1 MKNTLTRTLALMM
14 ALLLALSVCAFADEA
29 EPMPGEII
37 ETVEPAADDLIDDVD
52 ETPAEAEGELE
63 EEPVEVEEE
72 LVVEDAPETVT
83 DEAMDAQVSIPVQI
97 GGWTITGETDPGT
110 VINFSEKLQ
119 GYPGNP
125 IKQGD
130 VTLTIEGEGKYTL
143 TLNDAVIDATNNTG
157 IEGGSSVEK
166 LTINLIG
173 SNSITVQNYYC
184 YGILTTNALEIKG
197 DADSSL
203 TIKSERIGISTNSS
217 LTVSGGKVTV
227 EAAKANFTNTSYGI
241 QCKGQLTLTG
251 GELTATGGTV
261 EEGGTSLG
269 VALGEVEYG
278 DSVGD
283 RIRIYFKDGKLNADG
298 MVIRSGADAASSVEM
313 DADTYLALLAK
324 QEYYA
329 TLAEAREADAEPTSL
344 KYFHAEPKKEAA
356 SVVISDSTPAATP
369 TTATPAPEAD
379 GLIVASMKTAGKT
392 GFKFTWTPIAGAE
405 GYDVFLCNC
414 GEKDYDVVATA
425 DGSAKSITVPNLKKY
440 TAYKGYVRAWQ
451 TVNGQKTYITAAS
464 PLMHAITGGNTNKYT
479 NPKKITVKKARF
491 TLKPGKTAKIKA
503 SVKKLE
509 NSKKLLDHE
518 QRVRYYSSNPAVATV
533 NAKGKITAV
542 AAGTCKIYVIAVN
555 GLRKAV
561 TVKVKQK

>member
-29 EPMPGEII
+29 DVTATMPGETV
-37 ETVEPAADDLIDDVD
+37 ETVESTDDLIDDVD

-72 LVVEDAPETVT
+72 LVVEGAPEIVT
-83 DEAMDAQVSIPVQI
+83 DEAMDVQVSIPVEI
-97 GGWTITGETDPGT
+97 GGWSITGETDPGT
-110 VINFSEKLQ
+110 VINYSETLKD
-119 GYPGNP
+119 YPGNP

-157 IEGGSSVEK
+157 IDGGSSVEK

-184 YGILTTNALEIKG
+184 YGIYATNALEIKG

-203 TIKSERIGISTNSS
+203 TIKSEGIGISTNSS

-227 EAAKANFTNTSYGI
+227 EAAGANQNTSYGI
-241 QCKGQLTLTG
+241 HCMGQLILTG
-251 GELTATGGTV
+251 GELTATGGAV
-261 EEGGTSLG
+261 KGGGLSLG
-269 VALGEVEYG
+269 VALGKEETQQLPPNKT
-278 DSVGD
+278 
-283 RIRIYFKDGKLNADG
+283 RHYFPNGNLKADG

-313 DADTYLALLAK
+313 DAERYLALLEK
-324 QEYYA
+324 QEY
-329 TLAEAREADAEPTSL
+329 TVVFHEAREAEPTSL
-344 KYFHAEPKKEAA
+344 KYFHAEPKKEAEP
-356 SVVISDSTPAATP
+356 TPPPAP
-369 TTATPAPEAD
+369 TAPTSAPAPEAD

-405 GYDVFLCNC
+405 GYDVFLGDC
-414 GEKDYDVVATA
+414 GDKSCDVVATA
-425 DGSAKSITVPNLKKY
+425 AGSARSITVRRLKKY

-451 TVNGQKTYITAAS
+451 MVNGQKTYITAAS